1 MEWLKKNLVM
11 TRLIGFILLYFALPG
26 LVLAQQDRF
35 DYRKSTHSA
44 IEKAATVDVG
54 SIQEDWQPVLEH
66 MEMPV
71 PGHEDYE
78 QHLMYLKQQLQ
89 DPDKYK
95 DEKERT
101 SDNKKD
107 TASTPIQVRGFEG
120 NKYNFGIP
128 NDNDLAISND
138 SLLVSVINSSMY
150 IFDIDKDTLVKDISL
165 AAFTDTLNLGQN
177 KYDPKVKYDPQ
188 EDRFVFVCLNGSTD
202 STSNII
208 VAFSTT
214 NDPTG
219 AWNLY
224 ALDGN
229 PFQSGHWSD
238 YPMIALS
245 EDELFVTV
253 NLIETGKSW
262 QKGFYQ
268 SLVWQ
273 IDKQE
278 GYNGQSLSSVT
289 YDNITFGG
297 DTIRN
302 LRPVKGGS
310 SLYSNDGIYLLSNR
324 NFAMTNDTIFLLE
337 VTGGIADPSAQVTV
351 DMLQVTPSYG
361 LAPDGKQAYGGDL
374 QTNDSRI
381 LGAFFE
387 NDTIQY
393 VQTTRSQQTGRASVY
408 HGIIGDV
415 TNDPT
420 FMAGHIIT
428 EDTLD
433 FGYPNISYSG
443 LKPGDGEAI
452 INFLHTDS
460 TTKPG
465 SSAVF
470 YNGKG
475 EYSKRITV
483 KKGES
488 FTDLLGN
495 ISSSKERWGDYT
507 GSQLLYNSR
516 GTIWIAG
523 SYGKVATNQPLDPRA
538 SATWLAEL
546 VNPDTSEPV
555 TSAQHP
561 AGASLSEKD
570 IRMMTYPNPA
580 SKTVTLKFTSAKTQ
594 TLKIRIFNTN
604 GRLVKSLL
612 TSKVK
617 KGDNHFSFT
626 TEPLASGTYLLVVEG
641 KEGRI
646 ETKKFSVVDK

>member
-1 MEWLKKNLVM
+1 M
-11 TRLIGFILLYFALPG
+11 IGFLLLCFSLPG
-26 LVLAQQDRF
+26 FLSAQQDRL
-35 DYRKSTHSA
+35 DYRKSSHSP
-44 IEKAATVDVG
+44 IDKAATVDVG
-54 SIQEDWQPVLEH
+54 SIKEDWAPVLEH

-71 PGHEDYE
+71 PGNEDYE
-78 QHLMYLKQQLQ
+78 QHLMSLKQQLPETT
-89 DPDKYK
+89 DHAGPAD
-95 DEKERT
+95 RT
-101 SDNKKD
+101 RGNTND
-107 TASTPIQVRGFEG
+107 TTSTPIQGQGFEG
-120 NKYNFGIP
+120 NKYNNGIP

-138 SLLVSVINSSMY
+138 SILVSVINSSMY
-150 IFDIDKDTLVKDISL
+150 IFDVKKDTLVKDLSL
-165 AAFTDTLNLGQN
+165 AAFTDTLNLSQN
-177 KYDPKVKYDPQ
+177 KYDPKVRYDPQ

-208 VAFSTT
+208 VGFSNS

-219 AWNLY
+219 TWNLY

-238 YPMIALS
+238 YPMVALN

-273 IDKQE
+273 IDKEE
-278 GYNGQSLSSVT
+278 GYNGQSLTSVT

-297 DTIRN
+297 EPIRN
-302 LRPVKGGS
+302 LRPVEGGS
-310 SLYSNDGIYLLSNR
+310 SLYGKDGIYFLSNR
-324 NFAMTNDTIFLLE
+324 NFAMTNDTIFLLG
-337 VTGGIADPSAQVTV
+337 VTGSVADSSAEVTV

-361 LAPDGKQAYGGDL
+361 LAPDGEQAYGGDL

-393 VQTTRSQQTGRASVY
+393 VQTSRSQQNGRSAVY
-408 HGIIGDV
+408 HGMIGNV
-415 TNDPT
+415 TGNPT
-420 FMAGHIIT
+420 FLNGNIIT

-433 FGYPNISYSG
+433 FGYPNISYTA
-443 LKPGDGEAI
+443 LKPGDAEAI

-470 YNGKG
+470 YNGEG

-483 KKGES
+483 KEGES

-507 GSQLLYNSR
+507 GSQPVYNNR
-516 GTIWIAG
+516 GTVWIAG
-523 SYGKVATNQPLDPRA
+523 SYGKVATDLPSDPNA
-538 SATWLAEL
+538 SGTWLAEL
-546 VNPDTSEPV
+546 SHPDTSQPDPTTEQPSV
-555 TSAQHP
+555 S
-561 AGASLSEKD
+561 SLSQKD
-570 IRMMTYPNPA
+570 NRILTYPNPA
-580 SKTVTLKFTSAKTQ
+580 TETVKMEFTSSKTQMV
-594 TLKIRIFNTN
+594 KIRIFDMK
-604 GRLVKSLL
+604 GSLVKKLL
-612 TSKVK
+612 NTKVK
-617 KGDNHFSFT
+617 EGGNHLSFS
-626 TEPLASGTYLLVVEG
+626 TEPLSDGTYFLVVKG
-641 KEGRI
+641 KKGRI
-646 ETKKFSVVDK
+646 QTKKFTVVRE